1 MAVSPILVIFGAIY
15 PWYPKITGRMM
26 NDALGQWHFWITF
39 LGTYLIYYPMHYLGF
54 QGMPRRY
61 YAYLPEY
68 QTMHQVS
75 TIGSY
80 ILAIGLFWT
89 LAYLVVSLFKGA
101 KAPANPWQGVSLEW
115 HTQSPPIE
123 HNFHETPHVTG
134 SPYDF
139 PEIDKSAGFH
149 PPH

>member
-1 MAVSPILVIFGAIY
+1 MTQF
-15 PWYPKITGRMM
+15 
-26 NDALGQWHFWITF
+26 F
-39 LGTYLIYYPMHYLGF
+39 LGH

-68 QTMHQVS
+68 QLMHQIS
-75 TIGSY
+75 TIGSFL
-80 ILAIGLFWT
+80 LAIGLFWT
-89 LAYLVVSLFKGA
+89 LGYLLVSLKTGA